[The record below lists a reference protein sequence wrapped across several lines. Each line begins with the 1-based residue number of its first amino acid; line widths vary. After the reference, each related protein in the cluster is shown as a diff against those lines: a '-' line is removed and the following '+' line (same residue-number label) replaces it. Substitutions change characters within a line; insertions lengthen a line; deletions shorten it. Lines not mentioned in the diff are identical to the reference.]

1 MMETEIQR
9 YKKLNALAGRE
20 GIVIFGNKRDTLIP
34 VGELRQAFSIE
45 QKMYNRSFNDLSI
58 ADAIKVFDETI
69 APLSPESILIHLGDT
84 DIDLFAGDS
93 YLFDYHYR
101 ALLNHIKS
109 TKQNCRIAVVSLKNH
124 HNDSQITEIN
134 NHLKYIAESE
144 KCEYEDISRPKVWN
158 PQSTMNA
165 ISFVYSIGFV
175 HPLKN
180 KRPLHDLV
188 RHFRL
193 PVTNSYIELFYV
205 S

>member
-20 GIVIFGNKRDTLIP
+20 GIVIFGNKEDILIP

-69 APLSPESILIHLGDT
+69 APLSPESILIHLGDS
-84 DIDLFAGDS
+84 DKDLFARDS

-101 ALLNHIKS
+101 ALLSHIKR
-109 TKQNCRIAVVSLKNH
+109 KNQACRIAVVSLKNH

-144 KCEYEDISRPKVWN
+144 KCEYEDISKPKVWN

-188 RHFRL
+188 RMAFC
-193 PVTNSYIELFYV
+193 YDI
-205 S
+205 